1 MDTVFFPASSNGQ
14 IHFFLFLEK
23 GAFLGNCEHVNYG
36 FFGDLEVIGLHKQFG
51 VMTVLISVSFAYSEW
66 VLLGALSKVSNFSEM
81 MHTLSFTT
89 CFSICCIA
97 ITPSVG
103 LSMELASV
111 TVGVSMVTFLHGAG
125 WTVSAEPEA

>member
-1 MDTVFFPASSNGQ
+1 MVKSISS
-14 IHFFLFLEK
+14 LFLKE
-23 GAFLGNCEHVNYG
+23 GCLPRQLRHVNYC

-81 MHTLSFTT
+81 MHTLSFTS

-103 LSMELASV
+103 LPMELASV